1 MISTFKSEFRKL
13 LTVRSTY
20 ILIIF
25 SVLITILFAFYFEG
39 YKGNTGSAASTL
51 SPLALKEILTS
62 GGGMGVMFAS
72 IIAILFM
79 AHEYRYNMITYT
91 LTANA
96 NRSKVLLTKL
106 VTISI
111 FGALY
116 GLFIVLFALGSYMA
130 GLSLRD
136 AELPTQQFDLLPELA
151 RITYYYVGYAL
162 IGVIFA
168 AITRNVV
175 GAIATLFVLSITIE
189 PLLTLLLKDN
199 AKYLPITALD
209 STVGATF
216 SQSVLSP
223 GMAIVVS
230 AGYLAFGVAVA
241 WLLFLRRDA
250 V

>member
-1 MISTFKSEFRKL
+1 MISSFKAEFRKL
-13 LTVRSTY
+13 FTVRSTY

-25 SVLITILFAFYFEG
+25 SLLVTVLFAFYFEG
-39 YKGNTGSAASTL
+39 YKGNTGSPASTL
-51 SPLALKEILTS
+51 SPTALKEIMTS
-62 GGGMGVMFAS
+62 GAGLGVLFAS

-96 NRSKVLLTKL
+96 NRSKVLFTKIA
-106 VTISI
+106 TISV
-111 FGALY
+111 FGAVY
-116 GLFIVLFALGSYMA
+116 GLVIVLVALGSYLA

-136 AELPTQQFDLLPELA
+136 AELPPQQVELLPELA
-151 RITYYYVGYAL
+151 RIVYYYVGYAL
-162 IGVIFA
+162 IGIILA

-175 GAIATLFVLSITIE
+175 AAIATIFVLSTTIE

-216 SQSVLSP
+216 TQNILSP
-223 GMAIVVS
+223 GMAVVVS
-230 AGYLAFGVAVA
+230 AGYLVAGIVVA